1 METNTKRKSVLFV
14 QASFFIALLII
25 AIVGGITYKTTKNLS
40 DATDLVVHTYKLNV
54 ELEQILSY
62 LKDAET
68 GQRGY
73 ILTKDSLYLEPF
85 FSGREKINNT
95 FAELKELTRNDEVQQ
110 QNLMALSKLI
120 DDRMSNFDKSASFL
134 IFDSLKTEDFSEV
147 FLEGKYMMD
156 AIREKIASMIALERA
171 QLSYRQKAY
180 KSSLNLTPIFLF
192 ALILLSLALV
202 LIAYFKTTKDVKDL
216 KRTNQELEIFKE
228 STNQAEIISRHG
240 NWVYHIEQGTYD
252 YSDNLYRLLGEQP
265 QSFTPTTENFM
276 SFVHPDDLEKLQED
290 VAKML
295 ENEHLPFIHYRII
308 QKSGNIRYLKAYG
321 QALEIDGKRKL
332 LGTTTDVTDEIEGIK
347 LLEERNAELER
358 NNKELSAF
366 NHVASHDLQEPL
378 RKIQTFLSRLVDQ
391 EESNLTEKGTLYIS
405 RIQNAATRMRL
416 LIDDLLQFSR
426 TNKIEKN
433 FETSNINLLLENAKQ
448 DLAEAISESNAE
460 ITSDNFPVMD
470 VIPFQIQ
477 QLFLNLIGNSIK
489 YQSKGTEPKINIT
502 YERINAIEDDKLVK
516 PRKEFYHKLEFSD
529 NGIGFSNEYA
539 EQIFVLFNRL
549 HNKSDYSGTGIGLSI
564 CKKIIEN
571 HAGYIFA
578 DGVTGKGATFT
589 VYLPIS

>member
-1 METNTKRKSVLFV
+1 MELNTKRKSVLFV

-40 DATDLVVHTYKLNV
+40 DATDLVVHTYKINV

-110 QNLMALSKLI
+110 QNLVALSKLI

-192 ALILLSLALV
+192 ALILVSLALV
-202 LIAYFKTTKDVKDL
+202 LIAYFRTTKDVKDL

-265 QSFTPTTENFM
+265 QSFVPTTENFM

-308 QKSGNIRYLKAYG
+308 QKSGNIKYLKAYG

-391 EESNLTEKGTLYIS
+391 EENNLSEKGTLYIS

-489 YQSKGTEPKINIT
+489 YQSKGTVPKINIT
-502 YERINAIEDDKLVK
+502 YERINALEDDKLVK
-516 PRKEFYHKLEFSD
+516 PKKEFYHKLEFSD

-578 DGVTGKGATFT
+578 DGVTGEGATFT

>member
-95 FAELKELTRNDEVQQ
+95 FAELKELTRNDDVQQ
-110 QNLMALSKLI
+110 QNLVALIKLI

-290 VAKML
+290 VEKML

>member
-1 METNTKRKSVLFV
+1 MELNTKRKSVLFV

-40 DATDLVVHTYKLNV
+40 DATDLVVHTYKINV

-110 QNLMALSKLI
+110 QNLVALSKLI

-134 IFDSLKTEDFSEV
+134 IFDSIKTEDFSEV

-192 ALILLSLALV
+192 ALILVSLALV
-202 LIAYFKTTKDVKDL
+202 LIAYFRTTKDVKDL

-265 QSFTPTTENFM
+265 QSFAPTTENFM

-391 EESNLTEKGTLYIS
+391 EENNLSEKGTLYIS

-502 YERINAIEDDKLVK
+502 YERINALEDDKLVK
-516 PRKEFYHKLEFSD
+516 PKKEFYHKLEFSD

-578 DGVTGKGATFT
+578 DGVTGEGATFT
-589 VYLPIS
+589 VYLPIF

>member
-1 METNTKRKSVLFV
+1 MELNTKRKSVLFV

-40 DATDLVVHTYKLNV
+40 DATDLVVHTYKINV

-110 QNLMALSKLI
+110 QNLVALSKLI

-134 IFDSLKTEDFSEV
+134 IFDSIKTEDFSEV
-147 FLEGKYMMD
+147 FLEGQYMMD

-192 ALILLSLALV
+192 ALILVSLALV
-202 LIAYFKTTKDVKDL
+202 LIAYFRTTKDVKDL

-391 EESNLTEKGTLYIS
+391 EENNLSEKGTLYIS

-502 YERINAIEDDKLVK
+502 YERINALEDDKLVK
-516 PRKEFYHKLEFSD
+516 PKKEFYHKLEFSD

-578 DGVTGKGATFT
+578 DGVTGEGATFT

>member
-1 METNTKRKSVLFV
+1 MEANTKKKSVLFV
-14 QASFFIALLII
+14 QASFFAALLII

-73 ILTKDSLYLEPF
+73 ILTTDSLYLEPF

-95 FAELKELTRNDEVQQ
+95 FAELKELTRNDKVQQ
-110 QNLMALSKLI
+110 ENLVALSKLI
-120 DDRMSNFDKSASFL
+120 DNRMANFDKSATFIL
-134 IFDSLKTEDFSEV
+134 FDSLKTEDFVEV

-156 AIREKIASMIALERA
+156 AIRDKIASMIALERA

-180 KSSLNLTPIFLF
+180 KSSLNLTPVFLF

-202 LIAYFKTTKDVKDL
+202 LIAYFKTAKDVKDL

-240 NWVYHIEQGTYD
+240 NWVYHIEKGTYD

-265 QSFTPTTENFM
+265 QSFEPTTENFM

-321 QALEIDGKRKL
+321 QTIELDGTRKL

-378 RKIQTFLSRLVDQ
+378 RKIQTFLSRLVDT
-391 EESNLTEKGTLYIS
+391 EENNLSEKGTLYIS

-433 FETSNINLLLENAKQ
+433 FVNSNINLLLENAKQ

-460 ITSDNFPVMD
+460 IVADNFPVMD

-489 YQSKGTEPKINIT
+489 YQSKGTEPKIKIT
-502 YERINAIEDDKLVK
+502 YERINALEDDKLVK
-516 PRKEFYHKLEFSD
+516 PKKEFYHKLEFTD

-571 HAGYIFA
+571 HDGYIFA
-578 DGVTGKGATFT
+578 DGVSGEGATFT

>member
-40 DATDLVVHTYKLNV
+40 DATDLVVHTYKINV

-192 ALILLSLALV
+192 ALILVSLALV
-202 LIAYFKTTKDVKDL
+202 LIAYFRTTKDVKDL

>member
-192 ALILLSLALV
+192 ALILVSLALV
-202 LIAYFKTTKDVKDL
+202 LIAYFRTTKDVKDL